1 MPCHVKSDEEL
12 YDVHDFGNIDDVN
25 AWVCKGLSCDG
36 PHSYI
41 TDNEIYPIY
50 GPMNLYNYIDNI
62 KYDLQTMLKTDLEMV
77 KLHLSAGYNLQMGC
91 RCCFEQHEIWLC
103 YFEPDVFKI
112 VVDHLC
118 GYEQLYKTY
127 EEVIRCG
134 SKKNHRDIYMKER
147 MKRCPHILSDL
158 IESECFDKIEYERI
172 LGEIHS
178 TDKKNII
185 IYEVYPT
192 DKNFS
197 FYIESLKKGKIDI
210 NGAFT
215 CIMYIIHDEYRV
227 RGKITESKILEIAFL
242 CLRLGASIHLR
253 NKITLNSYYKRNLHL
268 LPVIENRGRIM
279 YLDDGFI
286 NISMHE
292 IFNIIRKDK
301 KIDIGMASIVIKL
314 LEWDTSAKKVQG
326 LFRIHFSRKEANN
339 LRILPENLFDEEFG
353 LTRRK
358 MLKIDESFVFE
369 KIKMGRRISNP
380 LKNKGETNLK
390 PMLPGQ

>member
-25 AWVCKGLSCDG
+25 GWVCTGLSFDG
-36 PHSYI
+36 PHSYL
-41 TDNEIYPIY
+41 TDTNESYPIY
-50 GPMNLYNYIDNI
+50 GPMNLYNYNYFDHI
-62 KYDLQTMLKTDLEMV
+62 KYGLQTMLKSGLEIV
-77 KLHLSAGYNLQMGC
+77 KLHLANGYDLGVGC
-91 RCCFEQHEIWLC
+91 CCEPHEIWLC
-103 YFEPDVFKI
+103 YFEPEFKI
-112 VVDHLC
+112 IADHLC

-127 EEVIRCG
+127 EEIISRVSR
-134 SKKNHRDIYMKER
+134 KDHNAIYMKER
-147 MKRCPHILSDL
+147 MKRCPHILSDF
-158 IESECFDKIEYERI
+158 IESDRFDKIEYERI

-185 IYEVYPT
+185 IHEVYPT
-192 DKNFS
+192 EKNFL

-210 NGAFT
+210 NGGFT

-253 NKITLNSYYKRNLHL
+253 TKITLNSYYKRNLHL
-268 LPVIENRGRIM
+268 LPIIENRGRIM

-301 KIDIGMASIVIKL
+301 KIDIRMASIVIKL
-314 LEWDTSAKKVQG
+314 LEWDTCAKKVQG
-326 LFRIHFSRKEANN
+326 LFRIHFSKKEANN

-358 MLKIDESFVFE
+358 MLKIDESLF
-369 KIKMGRRISNP
+369 
-380 LKNKGETNLK
+380 LKK
-390 PMLPGQ
+390 